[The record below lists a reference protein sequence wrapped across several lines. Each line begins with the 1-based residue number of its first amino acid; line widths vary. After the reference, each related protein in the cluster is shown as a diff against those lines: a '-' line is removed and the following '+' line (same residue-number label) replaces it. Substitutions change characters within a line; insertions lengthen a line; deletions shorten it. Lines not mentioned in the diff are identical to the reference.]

1 MAFLAAPR
9 KIPGYINQYGYAF
22 SWRRLWNCVK
32 VLSSMA
38 VSWLVRRPVVWG
50 QPFMLMVEPTNFCN
64 LKCPLCPSGNGE
76 MTRRRGNMELTD
88 FKDLIDQVGDHLVLL
103 MLWNQG
109 EPFINKCFVEMVRY
123 AHSKRIPTLT
133 STNGH
138 YIRDLE
144 QAKSVVESGLDEI
157 IVSLDG
163 VDQETYE
170 TYRVGGKIER
180 VLTGARLLSQA
191 KRELRSETP
200 LVNLQFIVF
209 SHNEKDLAEA
219 ERIAHEVG
227 ADKFLVKTAQVYSA
241 ADAEQFLPQDGEF
254 RRYQQSKEGG
264 LNGDAG
270 GTTDDPG
277 NNLVVK
283 GQPARGC
290 KVLWYS
296 SMVNWNGAVA
306 PCCFDKDVDFE
317 MGRTSVSDSETSSHS
332 AQPFKEIWRG
342 RAYMDFRERV
352 LADRAA
358 FDMCRNCSE
367 GYRGMFSLVKELSG

>member
-9 KIPGYINQYGYAF
+9 KIPGYIRQYGYAF
-22 SWRRLWNCVK
+22 SWRRLWNGAK

-38 VSWLVRRPVVWG
+38 VSWVVRQPIVWG
-50 QPFMLMVEPTNFCN
+50 QPFMLMIEPTNFCN

-76 MTRRRGNMELTD
+76 MTRHRGNLELAD
-88 FKDLIDQVGDHLVLL
+88 FKQLIDQVGDYLVLL

-123 AHSKRIPTLT
+123 ARSKNIPTIT

-138 YIRDLE
+138 YIRDLA
-144 QAKSVVESGLDEI
+144 QARSVVESGLDEI

-170 TYRVGGKIER
+170 KYRVGGKIER
-180 VLTGARLLSQA
+180 VLSGARLLSEA
-191 KRELRSETP
+191 KRELHSKTP
-200 LVNLQFIVF
+200 VVNLQFIVF
-209 SHNEKDLAEA
+209 SHNQNDLEEA
-219 ERIAHEVG
+219 ERIAQEVG

-241 ADAEQFLPQDGEF
+241 ADAEQFLPEEGKF
-254 RRYQQSKEGG
+254 RRYSEDSMI
-264 LNGDAG
+264 NGDLA
-270 GTTDDPG
+270 
-277 NNLVVK
+277 VK
-283 GQPARGC
+283 GQPVRGC

-306 PCCFDKDVDFE
+306 PCCFDKNVDFE
-317 MGRTSVSDSETSSHS
+317 LGKAFADEPGAEPARS
-332 AQPFKEIWRG
+332 FKDIWQG
-342 RAYMDFRERV
+342 QAYMDFRERV
-352 LADRAA
+352 LADRTA

-367 GYRGMFSLVKELSG
+367 GYRGMFSLVKELRS